1 MLSNPGVQNAGP
13 VEQPAQ
19 PERPVSEGLSDSA
32 GRLLLLGLGNDIL
45 TDDAIGLV
53 VVREVSRRLTGLEGV
68 EAKECVE
75 MGLALLD
82 FIVGW
87 RELIV
92 VDAVRTG
99 QAPPGHVHEV
109 DCLGLKTLRGAAPH
123 FFGVGE
129 ALALGKELG
138 LSMPNEVKILAVE
151 VSDPFTMGTELTTA
165 LRAALPSIV
174 ARVMNAVLEHAPKA
188 LSVGSSTSSR
198 SSSKTEPES
207 RTGIATKPMPGSDRS
222 NSPASLP

>member
-1 MLSNPGVQNAGP
+1 MLSNPGVQGAGP

-19 PERPVSEGLSDSA
+19 PERTVSEVLNDSA

-87 RELIV
+87 RELVV
-92 VDAVRTG
+92 VDAVQTG

-138 LSMPNEVKILAVE
+138 LSMPNEVRIFAVE
-151 VSDPFTMGTELTTA
+151 VADPFTMGTELTAA

-174 ARVMNAVLEHAPKA
+174 ERVTNAVLAHASKA

-198 SSSKTEPES
+198 SSSKAEPEL
-207 RTGIATKPMPGSDRS
+207 RTRIATRPMPGSDRS
-222 NSPASLP
+222 NRPASPP